1 LYIARGAPGFD
12 AASLRQGDILAGI
25 PFVLLEHAKTHIIAR
40 VLEDYP
46 FGGPPHLQCHMQ
58 NHRDDAEW
66 VLIQALAK
74 YGFCSIISHCCDLE
88 PRAGGR
94 VVTPAINF
102 ARLRPVTADIRNNA
116 ARFASLR
123 SNADP
128 RNPAG
133 PVYFDRFYLEAH
145 PDLNNT
151 DWIVHYNQ
159 IVTIPVTTQDVAILL
174 AKKVLQLDDRTR
186 AKFKIKLAT
195 SLGRLTDEEINAG
208 LANPWAVPAP
218 ALEPELDVVM
228 ADAAVDAGGGGG
240 AGVGGGAGGPAADGQ
255 PEEANPEP
263 PAQGH

>member
-25 PFVLLEHAKTHIIAR
+25 PFVLLEHAKTHVIAR

-46 FGGPPHLQCHMQ
+46 FAGLPQLQCQTQ

-66 VLIQALAK
+66 VLVQALAK
-74 YGFCSIISHCCDLE
+74 YGFCSVISHCCDLE

-102 ARLRPVTADIRNNA
+102 ARLRLVPPDLRNNA
-116 ARFASLR
+116 ERFASLS

-145 PDLNNT
+145 ADLNNT
-151 DWIVHYNQ
+151 DWIIHYNQ
-159 IVTIPVTTQDVAILL
+159 IVTIPVTQQDVAILL

-195 SLGRLTDEEINAG
+195 SLGRLTDDEVNAG
-208 LANPWAVPAP
+208 LANPWVVPAAVGP
-218 ALEPELDVVM
+218 DLDVVI
-228 ADAAVDAGGGGG
+228 ADAGVAADAGDT
-240 AGVGGGAGGPAADGQ
+240 GVGAGGLAADG
-255 PEEANPEP
+255 PAEVNP
-263 PAQGH
+263 PAQGE